1 MKDTKLLFYKIMN
14 YPIPDDSMS
23 FEYWAKKINKKENYE
38 NPDFSR
44 KEKNQYI
51 DQFTTKINKF
61 WRLYKSLPFI
71 SEIFLCN
78 SITFNSLKEDSDI
91 DIYIITKKNKL
102 RRARFFSELYFTIIW
117 QKRFKKNKKQKFCLS
132 FYTREDNTNLY
143 PIMLKNKSDI
153 YLWYRL
159 AHLVPLYQ
167 EKENDN
173 WIYKGNP
180 RFSAMFPNHPQKYC
194 INIWTKLFTWKSI
207 FKKIIE
213 FLFWWLFWKLIEKL
227 IKYIRKP
234 ILRFKTKKLWD
245 KWKWII
251 VNDKMLKFYD
261 DKRYQIA
268 SIFTLEQKN

>member
-1 MKDTKLLFYKIMN
+1 MKDQKLLFYEIMN
-14 YPIPDDSMS
+14 YPVPENSEF
-23 FEYWAKKINKKENYE
+23 FEYWAKKENTNHTLNKN
-38 NPDFSR
+38 FSR
-44 KEKNQYI
+44 EKKNENI
-51 DQFTTKINKF
+51 DQFITKINRF
-61 WRLYKSLPFI
+61 WNLYKSLPFI

-91 DIYIITKKNKL
+91 DIFIIAKKNKL
-102 RRARFFSELYFTIIW
+102 RRARFFSELYFTILW
-117 QKRFKKNKKQKFCLS
+117 QKRFKNNKKQKFCLS

-159 AHLVPLYQ
+159 AHLIPLYQ
-167 EKENDN
+167 EKENND
-173 WIYKGNP
+173 WIYKANS
-180 RFSAMFPNHPQKYC
+180 RFNAMFPNHPQKYC
-194 INIWTKLFTWKSI
+194 INIWTNLFTWKSI

-234 ILRFKTKKLWD
+234 ILRYKTKRLWD

-268 SIFTLEQKN
+268 SIFTIEQKN

>member
-1 MKDTKLLFYKIMN
+1 MKDQKLLFYEIMD
-14 YPIPDDSMS
+14 YPVPKNSQI
-23 FEYWAKKINKKENYE
+23 FEYWTKNEKSNFEKIK
-38 NPDFSR
+38 DFSR
-44 KEKNQYI
+44 DKKNEHI
-51 DQFTTKINKF
+51 DQFTIKINKF
-61 WRLYKSLPFI
+61 WNLYKSLPFI
-71 SEIFLCN
+71 TEIFLCN

-91 DIYIITKKNKL
+91 DIFIITKKNKL
-102 RRARFFSELYFTIIW
+102 RRARFFSELYFSFLW

-143 PIMLKNKSDI
+143 SIMLRNKSDI

-167 EKENDN
+167 ETKNDG
-173 WIYKGNP
+173 WIYNANP
-180 RFSAMFPNHPQKYC
+180 RFNAMFPNHPQKYC
-194 INIWTKLFTWKSI
+194 INIWTKIFTWKTF
-207 FKKIIE
+207 FKKIVE
-213 FLFWWLFWKLIEKL
+213 FLFWWLFWKIVEQL

-234 ILRFKTKKLWD
+234 ILRYKTKKLWD

>member
-1 MKDTKLLFYKIMN
+1 MKDQKLLFYKIMG
-14 YPIPDDSMS
+14 YPVPKDIQF
-23 FEYWAKKINKKENYE
+23 FEYWAKKNNDNYE
-38 NPDFSR
+38 KNKAFSR
-44 KEKNQYI
+44 SKKNEYI
-51 DQFTTKINKF
+51 EEFITKINKF
-61 WRLYKSLPFI
+61 WNLYKSLPFI

-91 DIYIITKKNKL
+91 DIFIITKKNKL
-102 RRARFFSELYFTIIW
+102 RRARFFSELYFTILW

-143 PIMLKNKSDI
+143 SIMLKNKSDI

-159 AHLVPLYQ
+159 AHLIPLYQ
-167 EKENDN
+167 EKENDD
-173 WIYKGNP
+173 WIYKANP
-180 RFSAMFPNHPQKYC
+180 RFSAIFPNHPQKYC
-194 INIWTKLFTWKSI
+194 INIWTNLFTWKSI

-213 FLFWWLFWKLIEKL
+213 FLFWWLFWKLIEQL
-227 IKYIRKP
+227 IKYIWKP
-234 ILRFKTKKLWD
+234 ILRYKTKKLWD

>member
-1 MKDTKLLFYKIMN
+1 MKDIKLLFYKIMW
-14 YPIPDDSMS
+14 YPIPKESTP
-23 FEYWAKKINKKENYE
+23 FEYWAKNKEYNFEQDY
-38 NPDFSR
+38 NFSR
-44 KEKNQYI
+44 DEKNEYI
-51 DQFTTKINKF
+51 EQFTTKINKF
-61 WRLYKSLPFI
+61 WNLYRSLPFI

-91 DIYIITKKNKL
+91 DIFIITKKNKL
-102 RRARFFSELYFTIIW
+102 RRARFFSELYFTVLW
-117 QKRFKKNKKQKFCLS
+117 QKRFRKHKKQKFCLS

-143 PIMLKNKSDI
+143 SIMIKNKSDI

-167 EKENDN
+167 EKENDD
-173 WIYKGNP
+173 WIYKANP

-194 INIWTKLFTWKSI
+194 INIWTNLFTWKSL

-213 FLFWWLFWKLIEKL
+213 FLFGWLFWKLIEKL
-227 IKYIRKP
+227 IKLIRKP
-234 ILRFKTKKLWD
+234 ILRYKTKRLWD

-251 VNDKMLKFYD
+251 INDKMLKFYD

>member
-1 MKDTKLLFYKIMN
+1 MKDSKLLFYEIMN
-14 YPIPDDSMS
+14 YPVPENHKF
-23 FEYWAKKINKKENYE
+23 FEYWTKKENIIFE
-38 NPDFSR
+38 NNQKFSR
-44 KEKNQYI
+44 KEKNEYI
-51 DQFTTKINKF
+51 DQFITKINKF
-61 WRLYKSLPFI
+61 WNLYKSLPFI

-78 SITFNSLKEDSDI
+78 SITFNSLKEESDI
-91 DIYIITKKNKL
+91 DIFIITKKNKL
-102 RRARFFSELYFTIIW
+102 RRARFFSELYFTIIL
-117 QKRFKKNKKQKFCLS
+117 QKRFKKQKKQKFCLS

-143 PIMLKNKSDI
+143 PIMLKSKSDI

-159 AHLVPLYQ
+159 AHLIPLYQ
-167 EKENDN
+167 EKENDD
-173 WIYKGNP
+173 WIYKANP

-194 INIWTKLFTWKSI
+194 INIWTNLFTWKSI

-213 FLFWWLFWKLIEKL
+213 FLFWWLFWKLMEKL

-234 ILRFKTKKLWD
+234 ILRYKTKKLWD

-251 VNDKMLKFYD
+251 INDKMLKFYD

>member
-1 MKDTKLLFYKIMN
+1 MTNQKLLFYEIMN
-14 YPIPDDSMS
+14 YPVPENSWF
-23 FEYWAKKINKKENYE
+23 FEYWAKKDEIKYTLNKNFSRNKKN
-38 NPDFSR
+38 
-44 KEKNQYI
+44 KYI
-51 DQFTTKINKF
+51 DTFTTKINKF
-61 WRLYKSLPFI
+61 WKLYISLPFI

-91 DIYIITKKNKL
+91 DIFIVTKKDKL
-102 RRARFFSELYFTIIW
+102 RRARFFSELYFTILW
-117 QKRFKKNKKQKFCLS
+117 QKRFKNNKKQKFCLS

-167 EKENDN
+167 ERENSN
-173 WIYKGNP
+173 WIYKANP
-180 RFSAMFPNHPQKYC
+180 RFEAMFPNHPQKYC
-194 INIWTKLFTWKSI
+194 INIWTKLFTWKSK
-207 FKKIIE
+207 FKTIIE

-227 IKYIRKP
+227 IKYTRKP
-234 ILRFKTKKLWD
+234 ILRYKTKKLWD

-251 VNDKMLKFYD
+251 INDKMLKFYD

-268 SIFTLEQKN
+268 SIFTIEQKR

>member
-1 MKDTKLLFYKIMN
+1 MKDQKLLFYEIMK
-14 YPIPDDSMS
+14 YPMPENSEF
-23 FEYWAKKINKKENYE
+23 FEYWAKKEKTSQTLNQ
-38 NPDFSR
+38 DFSR
-44 KEKNQYI
+44 KEKNKYLET
-51 DQFTTKINKF
+51 FTTKIDKF
-61 WRLYKSLPFI
+61 WDLYRSLPFI

-91 DIYIITKKNKL
+91 DIFIIAKKNKL
-102 RRARFFSELYFTIIW
+102 RRARFFSELYFTILW
-117 QKRFKKNKKQKFCLS
+117 QKRFKKHKKQKFCLS

-143 PIMLKNKSDI
+143 QIMLKNKSDI

-167 EKENDN
+167 EEKNYD
-173 WIYKGNP
+173 WIYKKNP
-180 RFSAMFPNHPQKYC
+180 RFGAMFPNHPQKYC
-194 INIWTKLFTWKSI
+194 INIWTKLFAWKSI
-207 FKKIIE
+207 FKTIIE

-234 ILRFKTKKLWD
+234 ILRYKTKKLWD

-251 VNDKMLKFYD
+251 INDKMLKFYE

>member
-14 YPIPDDSMS
+14 YPVPEHSEF
-23 FEYWAKKINKKENYE
+23 FEYWAKKGTITYTQNKK
-38 NPDFSR
+38 FSR
-44 KEKNQYI
+44 KEKNKNLETFI
-51 DQFTTKINKF
+51 AKINKF
-61 WRLYKSLPFI
+61 WNLYRSLPFI

-91 DIYIITKKNKL
+91 DIFIITKKNKL
-102 RRARFFSELYFTIIW
+102 RRARFFSELYFTVLG
-117 QKRFKKNKKQKFCLS
+117 QKRFKKHKKQKFCLS
-132 FYTREDNTNLY
+132 FYTREDNINLY

-167 EKENDN
+167 EKENTD
-173 WIYKGNP
+173 WIYKANP
-180 RFSAMFPNHPQKYC
+180 RFEAMFPNHPQKYC

-207 FKKIIE
+207 FKIIME
-213 FLFWWLFWKLIEKL
+213 FLFWWLFWKLIEQI

-234 ILRFKTKKLWD
+234 ILRYKTKKLWD

-251 VNDKMLKFYD
+251 INDKILKFYD

>member
-1 MKDTKLLFYKIMN
+1 MKDQKLLFYEIMQ
-14 YPIPDDSMS
+14 YPIPRNSQF
-23 FEYWAKKINKKENYE
+23 FEYWAKKENIIFE
-38 NPDFSR
+38 KDQNFSR
-44 KEKNQYI
+44 DKKNEYI
-51 DQFTTKINKF
+51 EQFTTKINKF
-61 WRLYKSLPFI
+61 WNLYKSLPFI
-71 SEIFLCN
+71 TEIFLCN

-91 DIYIITKKNKL
+91 DIFIITKKNKL
-102 RRARFFSELYFTIIW
+102 RRARFFSELYFTILW
-117 QKRFKKNKKQKFCLS
+117 QKRFKKHKKQKFCLS

-167 EKENDN
+167 EKENND
-173 WIYKGNP
+173 WIYKSNP

-207 FKKIIE
+207 FKKIVE
-213 FLFWWLFWKLIEKL
+213 FLSWWLFWKIVEQL

-234 ILRFKTKKLWD
+234 ILRHKTKNLWD

-268 SIFTLEQKN
+268 SIFTIEQKN

>member
-1 MKDTKLLFYKIMN
+1 MKDQKLLFYEIMN
-14 YPIPDDSMS
+14 YPVPKDLKF
-23 FEYWAKKINKKENYE
+23 FEYWAKKENINFKK
-38 NPDFSR
+38 DQKFSR
-44 KEKNQYI
+44 DKKNEYI
-51 DQFTTKINKF
+51 DQFTTKINRF
-61 WRLYKSLPFI
+61 WNLYKSLPFI
-71 SEIFLCN
+71 SEIYLCN

-91 DIYIITKKNKL
+91 DIFIITKKNKL
-102 RRARFFSELYFTIIW
+102 RRARFFSELYFTILW

-132 FYTREDNTNLY
+132 FYTREDNINLY

-159 AHLVPLYQ
+159 AHLIPLYQ
-167 EKENDN
+167 EKENND
-173 WIYKGNP
+173 WLYKNNP
-180 RFSAMFPNHPQKYC
+180 RLNAMFPNHPQKYC
-194 INIWTKLFTWKSI
+194 INIWTNLFTWKSI

-227 IKYIRKP
+227 IKYTRKP
-234 ILRFKTKKLWD
+234 ILRYKTKKLWE
-245 KWKWII
+245 KGKWII

>member
-1 MKDTKLLFYKIMN
+1 MKDQKLLFYEIMN
-14 YPIPDDSMS
+14 YPVPENSKF
-23 FEYWAKKINKKENYE
+23 FEYWAKKNNENYE
-38 NPDFSR
+38 INKGFSR
-44 KEKNQYI
+44 DKKNEYI
-51 DQFTTKINKF
+51 EEFITKINKF
-61 WRLYKSLPFI
+61 WNLYKSLPFI

-91 DIYIITKKNKL
+91 DIFIITKKNKL
-102 RRARFFSELYFTIIW
+102 RRARFFSELYFAFLW
-117 QKRFKKNKKQKFCLS
+117 QKRFKNNKKQKFCLS

-159 AHLVPLYQ
+159 AHLVPMYQ

-173 WIYKGNP
+173 WIYKANP

-194 INIWTKLFTWKSI
+194 INIWTNLFTWKSI
-207 FKKIIE
+207 IKKIIE

-234 ILRFKTKKLWD
+234 ILRYKTKKLWD

>member
-1 MKDTKLLFYKIMN
+1 MKDQKLLFYEIMQ
-14 YPIPDDSMS
+14 YPIPNNSKL
-23 FEYWAKKINKKENYE
+23 FEYWAKKENIN
-38 NPDFSR
+38 F
-44 KEKNQYI
+44 EKNQRFSRNKKNEHI

-61 WRLYKSLPFI
+61 WNLYKSLPFI
-71 SEIFLCN
+71 SEILLCN
-78 SITFNSLKEDSDI
+78 SITFNSIKEDSDI
-91 DIYIITKKNKL
+91 DIFIITKKNKL
-102 RRARFFSELYFTIIW
+102 RRARFFSELYLTILW

-167 EKENDN
+167 EIQNDD
-173 WIYKGNP
+173 WIYKANP
-180 RFSAMFPNHPQKYC
+180 RFSAIFPNHPQKYC
-194 INIWTKLFTWKSI
+194 INIWTKIFTWKTF

-213 FLFWWLFWKLIEKL
+213 FLFGWLFWKTIEQL

-234 ILRFKTKKLWD
+234 ILRYKTKKLWD

>member
-1 MKDTKLLFYKIMN
+1 MKDQKLLFYKIMD
-14 YPIPDDSMS
+14 YPIPKNPQV
-23 FEYWAKKINKKENYE
+23 FEYWAKKDNENYE
-38 NPDFSR
+38 INKGFSR
-44 KEKNQYI
+44 DKKNEYI
-51 DQFTTKINKF
+51 DQFTAKINKF
-61 WRLYKSLPFI
+61 WDLYRSLPFI

-91 DIYIITKKNKL
+91 DIFIVTKKSKL
-102 RRARFFSELYFTIIW
+102 RRARFFSELYFTILW

-159 AHLVPLYQ
+159 AHLVPMYQ
-167 EKENDN
+167 EQGNDD
-173 WIYKGNP
+173 WIYKSNP

-194 INIWTKLFTWKSI
+194 INIWTNLFTWKSI

-213 FLFWWLFWKLIEKL
+213 FLFGWLFWKLIEKL

-234 ILRFKTKKLWD
+234 ILRYKTKKLWD

-268 SIFTLEQKN
+268 LIFTLEQKN

>member
-1 MKDTKLLFYKIMN
+1 MKDQKLLFYEIMN
-14 YPIPDDSMS
+14 YPIPENSEF
-23 FEYWAKKINKKENYE
+23 FEYWGKKENLNYTWNQE
-38 NPDFSR
+38 FSR
-44 KEKNQYI
+44 KEKNKYLETFI
-51 DQFTTKINKF
+51 TKINKF
-61 WRLYKSLPFI
+61 WNLYRSLPFI

-91 DIYIITKKNKL
+91 DIFIITKKNKL
-102 RRARFFSELYFTIIW
+102 RRARFFSELYFTILW

-132 FYTREDNTNLY
+132 FYTREDNINLY
-143 PIMLKNKSDI
+143 PIMIKNKSDI

-159 AHLVPLYQ
+159 AHLIPLYQ
-167 EKENDN
+167 EKENND
-173 WIYKGNP
+173 WLYKNNP
-180 RFSAMFPNHPQKYC
+180 RFNAMFPNHPQKYC
-194 INIWTKLFTWKSI
+194 INIWTELFTWKSI

-227 IKYIRKP
+227 IKYTRKP
-234 ILRFKTKKLWD
+234 ILRYKTKKLWD

>member
-1 MKDTKLLFYKIMN
+1 MKDQKLLFYEIMD
-14 YPIPDDSMS
+14 YPVPENSEF
-23 FEYWAKKINKKENYE
+23 FEYWAKKENVI
-38 NPDFSR
+38 F
-44 KEKNQYI
+44 EKNQKFSRNKKNKYI
-51 DQFTTKINKF
+51 DQFTTKINQF
-61 WRLYKSLPFI
+61 WKLYRALPFI

-91 DIYIITKKNKL
+91 DIFIITKKNKI

-117 QKRFKKNKKQKFCLS
+117 QKRFKKHKKQKFCLS

-167 EKENDN
+167 EKENND
-173 WIYKGNP
+173 WIYKTNP

-194 INIWTKLFTWKSI
+194 INIWTNIFTWKSI

-213 FLFWWLFWKLIEKL
+213 FLFGWLFWKIVEQI
-227 IKYIRKP
+227 IKYVWKP
-234 ILRFKTKKLWD
+234 ILRYKTKKLWD

>member
-1 MKDTKLLFYKIMN
+1 MKDQKLLFYEIMN
-14 YPIPDDSMS
+14 YPVPKDSKF
-23 FEYWAKKINKKENYE
+23 FEYWAKKENINFKKDQN
-38 NPDFSR
+38 FSR
-44 KEKNQYI
+44 DKKNKYI
-51 DQFTTKINKF
+51 DQFTTKINRF
-61 WRLYKSLPFI
+61 WNLYKSLPFI

-91 DIYIITKKNKL
+91 DVFIITKKNKL
-102 RRARFFSELYFTIIW
+102 RRARFFSELYFTILW
-117 QKRFKKNKKQKFCLS
+117 QKRFKNNKKQKFCLS
-132 FYTREDNTNLY
+132 FYTREDNINLY
-143 PIMLKNKSDI
+143 PIMIKNKSDI

-159 AHLVPLYQ
+159 AHLIPLYQ
-167 EKENDN
+167 EKENND
-173 WIYKGNP
+173 WLYKNNL
-180 RFSAMFPNHPQKYC
+180 RFNAMFPNHPQKYC
-194 INIWTKLFTWKSI
+194 INIWTELFTWKSI

-227 IKYIRKP
+227 IKYTRKP
-234 ILRFKTKKLWD
+234 ILRYKTKKLWD

>member
-1 MKDTKLLFYKIMN
+1 MKDQKLLFYEIMN
-14 YPIPDDSMS
+14 YPVPKEYQ
-23 FEYWAKKINKKENYE
+23 FFGYWAKKNNENFKTKKT
-38 NPDFSR
+38 FSR
-44 KEKNQYI
+44 DKKNEYI
-51 DQFTTKINKF
+51 DQFITKINKF
-61 WRLYKSLPFI
+61 WNLYKSLPFI

-91 DIYIITKKNKL
+91 DIFIITKKNKL
-102 RRARFFSELYFTIIW
+102 RRARFFSELYFTILG
-117 QKRFKKNKKQKFCLS
+117 QKRFKRHKKQKFCLS

-173 WIYKGNP
+173 WIYKANP
-180 RFSAMFPNHPQKYC
+180 RFIAMFPNHPQKYC
-194 INIWTKLFTWKSI
+194 INIWSNLFTGKSI

-213 FLFWWLFWKLIEKL
+213 FLFGWLFWKLIEKV
-227 IKYIRKP
+227 IKYTRTP
-234 ILRFKTKKLWD
+234 ILRYKTKKLWE

>member
-1 MKDTKLLFYKIMN
+1 MKDQKLLFYEIMQ
-14 YPIPDDSMS
+14 YPVPKNSKL
-23 FEYWAKKINKKENYE
+23 FEYWAKKENINFEENQK
-38 NPDFSR
+38 FSR
-44 KEKNQYI
+44 DKKNEYI
-51 DQFTTKINKF
+51 EQFTTKINRF
-61 WRLYKSLPFI
+61 WKLYKSLPFI

-78 SITFNSLKEDSDI
+78 SITFNSLKKDSDI
-91 DIYIITKKNKL
+91 DIFIVTKKNKL
-102 RRARFFSELYFTIIW
+102 RRARFFSELYFTILW
-117 QKRFKKNKKQKFCLS
+117 QKRFKNNKKQKFCLS

-143 PIMLKNKSDI
+143 SIMLKNKSDI

-167 EKENDN
+167 EEKNDD
-173 WIYKGNP
+173 WIYKTNP

-194 INIWTKLFTWKSI
+194 INIWTNLFTWSSI

-213 FLFWWLFWKLIEKL
+213 FIFWWLFWKLIEKL

-234 ILRFKTKKLWD
+234 ILQYKTKKLWD

-268 SIFTLEQKN
+268 SIFTLKQKN

>member
-1 MKDTKLLFYKIMN
+1 MKDQKLLFYEIMN
-14 YPIPDDSMS
+14 YPVPENHKF
-23 FEYWAKKINKKENYE
+23 FEYWAKKENTIFE
-38 NPDFSR
+38 NNQKFSR
-44 KEKNQYI
+44 KEKNEYI
-51 DQFTTKINKF
+51 DQFITKINKF
-61 WRLYKSLPFI
+61 WNLYKSLPFI

-78 SITFNSLKEDSDI
+78 SITFNSLKEESDI
-91 DIYIITKKNKL
+91 DIFIITKKNKL

-117 QKRFKKNKKQKFCLS
+117 QKRFKKHKKQKFCLS

-143 PIMLKNKSDI
+143 PIMLKSKSDI

-159 AHLVPLYQ
+159 AHLIPLYQ
-167 EKENDN
+167 EKENDD
-173 WIYKGNP
+173 WIYKANP

-194 INIWTKLFTWKSI
+194 INIWTNLFTWKSI

-213 FLFWWLFWKLIEKL
+213 FLFWWLFWKLMEKL

-234 ILRFKTKKLWD
+234 ILRYKTKKLWD

-251 VNDKMLKFYD
+251 INDKMLKFYD

>member
-1 MKDTKLLFYKIMN
+1 MKDQKLLFYEIMQ
-14 YPIPDDSMS
+14 YPIPNNSKL
-23 FEYWAKKINKKENYE
+23 FEYWAKKENIN
-38 NPDFSR
+38 F
-44 KEKNQYI
+44 EKNQRFSRDKKNEHI

-61 WRLYKSLPFI
+61 WNLYKSLPFI

-78 SITFNSLKEDSDI
+78 SITFNSLTEDSDI
-91 DIYIITKKNKL
+91 DIFIITKKNKL
-102 RRARFFSELYFTIIW
+102 RRARFFSELYLTILW

-167 EKENDN
+167 EKQNDN
-173 WIYKGNP
+173 WIYKANP
-180 RFSAMFPNHPQKYC
+180 RFWAMLPNHPQKYC
-194 INIWTKLFTWKSI
+194 INIWTKIFTWKTF
-207 FKKIIE
+207 FKKIVE
-213 FLFWWLFWKLIEKL
+213 FLFWWLFWKIVEQL

-234 ILRFKTKKLWD
+234 ILQYKTKKLWD